1 MSISFPL
8 ISRVSKLLNRI
19 PAKYTL
25 VIVILSFSLGKLQPF
40 STIPVYSHIPATAE
54 YYYVTDENDSI
65 IPIVTTF
72 DFEGSNLHKM
82 IEYKYLQHSDT
93 YGDPEILSMV
103 GAETLEYM
111 FETANINSST
121 YPYKTIKIW
130 NAKVTM
136 VDKKIKVQSTEIA
149 VKQVK

>member
-1 MSISFPL
+1 MGISSPL
-8 ISRVSKLLNRI
+8 ILRTIKIFNRI

-40 STIPVYSHIPATAE
+40 SAFPVYSHIPPTAE

-103 GAETLEYM
+103 GAETLDYM
-111 FETANINSST
+111 FITANINRET
-121 YPYKTIKIW
+121 VAYKVLKIW

-136 VDKKIKVQSTEIA
+136 VEEKIMVISTEIA
-149 VKQVK
+149 QKEVQ